1 MVARRNTRADGRLG
15 DAAPASAEL
24 ALALVDAGTV
34 VAARID
40 GAEAQLFRCPT
51 VAGSDASGQVVAAA
65 AGTSGFVDGLDRTG
79 AWVLDGRHLRT
90 EDVAAGFV
98 LSVVAA
104 VSELYGLP
112 RDTDVTVLHPAH
124 LSPDAV
130 EALRDGLDHG
140 GFGGSLRAATS
151 VDPEIAARS
160 ELTPQPRLDRPARR
174 RRRAPAPTR
183 AAVLAAAGALVVL
196 VGGATAA
203 THLDDARDVEP
214 ATSRDVVPPVGSA
227 TSGDATAGDAT
238 PEDQAVDPSSTP
250 DPAAPE
256 SAPAPKA
263 TDSAAVE
270 PPPASA
276 TTVPGFAPA
285 PGLTSVLVPPDGQ
298 WPPFSVPDLP
308 DLPDLP
314 GLPTLPEFPLPATTA
329 PAPTSTAEPTTTPSP
344 SGTTGA
350 VTPTP

>member
-15 DAAPASAEL
+15 DAAAASAQL
-24 ALALVDAGTV
+24 SLTLGDADTV

-51 VAGSDASGQVVAAA
+51 VAGCDAHGQVVAAA
-65 AGTSGFVDGLDRTG
+65 VGTSGFVDGLDRTR

-90 EDVAAGFV
+90 EDVVAGFV

-104 VSELYGLP
+104 VFELYGLP
-112 RDTDVTVLHPAH
+112 RDTTVTVLHPAH
-124 LSPDAV
+124 LSPKAV

-140 GFGGSLRAATS
+140 GFAGSLRAATS

-174 RRRAPAPTR
+174 RRRTPAPTR

-203 THLDDARDVEP
+203 THLDNARDVEP

-227 TSGDATAGDAT
+227 TSGDATAGDAA
-238 PEDQAVDPSSTP
+238 PDDQATDASSTP

-256 SAPAPKA
+256 SAPAPDA
-263 TDSAAVE
+263 PDSAAVE
-270 PPPASA
+270 PSPASA
-276 TTVPGFAPA
+276 TAVPGFAPA
-285 PGLTSVLVPPDGQ
+285 PGLTSVPVPPDGQ

-314 GLPTLPEFPLPATTA
+314 GLPTLPEFPLPATTV
-329 PAPTSTAEPTTTPSP
+329 PAPTGTTAPTTTPSP
-344 SGTTGA
+344 SSTTGA